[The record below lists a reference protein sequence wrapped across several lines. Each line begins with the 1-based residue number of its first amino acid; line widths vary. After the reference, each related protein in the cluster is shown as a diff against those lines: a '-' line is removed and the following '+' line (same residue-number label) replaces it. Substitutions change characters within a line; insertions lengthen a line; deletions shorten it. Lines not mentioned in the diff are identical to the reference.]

1 MIQTITLPF
10 SFEVSQRKLEV
21 YAKYCKVIN
30 WGRMHPIEFG
40 ERFMGVE
47 YLDYQKYLELG
58 TWTADFALWLMCR
71 NGGKTTEAATY
82 IMKRSLLFPF
92 HATHILG
99 NTGAQSKEVFTKIEK
114 LAKKEIES
122 FTGATEF
129 FFDEAKK
136 NGVGIAAGDPFAH
149 YPDSYRVELF
159 NGSSINTLNSDTTN
173 IKGKRSNLVV
183 FDESGWFSDEL
194 FIQAEQFVN
203 QDENFK
209 LGGNIDLTEEPLNF
223 PRQILYCSSA
233 SDTESGFYKKFR
245 MFTKQMIMGN
255 HKYFVCNLNADAVRN
270 ATLNGESYP
279 SLLNEDKIQKALDE
293 DREKALREL
302 YNKFTSESHEGQILT
317 RRMLMQYTKD
327 YVPDLRNP
335 DGLKRY
341 MLSWDSARINDGSI
355 IVAAELINDP
365 QIGWRMELK
374 NIIALVDPSTKN
386 KTPMRM
392 QEQVAAFQKVLID
405 YNGSEYG
412 KMDYENI
419 HNILMDSGP
428 AGQMYSICDNMVPD
442 FTGPD
447 GKVHRG
453 IIDSSHKLN
462 ERAVLDFP
470 NAVDNVIMVDPKG
483 RRVEIF
489 QALEDMVKLGVV
501 SFPVAYEGK
510 PYVSRTIIDE
520 NGQEREKIITLTD
533 QEQIS
538 LMQFELLKTE
548 LITMC
553 RYVNSGNVKYAFPPD
568 KQGRMHDDR
577 IYAFGLLC
585 WRLAQLRRGQTLA
598 PQVEEEKTDRP
609 MTVSNV
615 DFDF

>member
-1 MIQTITLPF
+1 
-10 SFEVSQRKLEV
+10 
-21 YAKYCKVIN
+21 
-30 WGRMHPIEFG
+30 
-40 ERFMGVE
+40 
-47 YLDYQKYLELG
+47 
-58 TWTADFALWLMCR
+58 
-71 NGGKTTEAATY
+71 
-82 IMKRSLLFPF
+82 
-92 HATHILG
+92 
-99 NTGAQSKEVFTKIEK
+99 
-114 LAKKEIES
+114 
-122 FTGATEF
+122 
-129 FFDEAKK
+129 
-136 NGVGIAAGDPFAH
+136 
-149 YPDSYRVELF
+149 
-159 NGSSINTLNSDTTN
+159 
-173 IKGKRSNLVV
+173 
-183 FDESGWFSDEL
+183 
-194 FIQAEQFVN
+194 
-203 QDENFK
+203 
-209 LGGNIDLTEEPLNF
+209 
-223 PRQILYCSSA
+223 
-233 SDTESGFYKKFR
+233 
-245 MFTKQMIMGN
+245 
-255 HKYFVCNLNADAVRN
+255 
-270 ATLNGESYP
+270 
-279 SLLNEDKIQKALDE
+279 
-293 DREKALREL
+293 
-302 YNKFTSESHEGQILT
+302 
-317 RRMLMQYTKD
+317 MQYTKD